1 MTAQA
6 ATATTATRLSGPR
19 DSRRAV
25 VAKLTATTTSVP
37 PSTASHTAC
46 TPPGTRARTDSEPSS
61 AAPPAAGRTN
71 ASSSP
76 LNRACATGDGSVW
89 SISAVPGPDWA
100 NSSPKKPR

>member
-6 ATATTATRLSGPR
+6 ATAATATRLSGPR

-25 VAKLTATTTSVP
+25 VAKLTATATSVT
-37 PSTASHTAC
+37 PSAASHTAR
-46 TPPGTRARTDSEPSS
+46 TRRGTRPRTVSEPSS
-61 AAPPAAGRTN
+61 AAPSAATRTN

-76 LNRACATGDGSVW
+76 LNRAWATGEGSVW
-89 SISAVPGPDWA
+89 SISAVPGPGRA